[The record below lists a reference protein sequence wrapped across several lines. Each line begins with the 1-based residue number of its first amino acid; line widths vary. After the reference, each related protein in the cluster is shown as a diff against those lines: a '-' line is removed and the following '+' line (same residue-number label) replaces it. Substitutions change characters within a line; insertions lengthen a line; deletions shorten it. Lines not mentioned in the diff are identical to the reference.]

1 MYDLD
6 GRNYCGFDFGIIISS
21 KLELIKCED
30 VPHIEVLTNIISA
43 TIPLTTLYTPK
54 TSTQRYAKTY
64 LDVKN
69 NTNSKEHSTIQIN
82 CILC

>member
-1 MYDLD
+1 MYDLG
-6 GRNYCGFDFGIIISS
+6 GRNYCGFDFCIIISS

-30 VPHIEVLTNIISA
+30 VPHTEVLTNIISA
-43 TIPLTTLYTPK
+43 TIPHKTLYTQ
-54 TSTQRYAKTY
+54 TSTQRYAKAY

-69 NTNSKEHSTIQIN
+69 STNSKEHSTIQIN